1 MKNLAIITLLFILSA
16 QAEHHHHC
24 HEKEFEKRGFSF
36 TTLALQYAHK
46 HKEYRAD
53 LTAASGNIQIA
64 QNFVKN
70 FEYSIEEFPALQEDL
85 SYWVT
90 HPSSKDR
97 LIAMNQLISYLDA
110 EQRVV

>member
-46 HKEYRAD
+46 HNYICT
-53 LTAASGNIQIA
+53 LPVWG
-64 QNFVKN
+64 V
-70 FEYSIEEFPALQEDL
+70 
-85 SYWVT
+85 
-90 HPSSKDR
+90 
-97 LIAMNQLISYLDA
+97 AMNGSYVKVFTDGGTNSRQLLSGCAGFFSWIIAAKTLKTITGSIMQQSGIKPL
-110 EQRVV
+110 